1 MAALSYVRFMQSER
15 VPIKSRPIL
24 GIRSRIH
31 TDLNMQVA
39 QPSTSD
45 EIGASGT
52 LRMMV
57 DYWDLSIIG
66 APECGHVKQSAQSI
80 LRIIATF
87 RQ

>member
-1 MAALSYVRFMQSER
+1 MQSER
-15 VPIKSRPIL
+15 VPIESRPIL

-52 LRMMV
+52 LCMMV
-57 DYWDLSIIG
+57 DYWNLSTFG
-66 APECGHVKQSAQSI
+66 ASRCKRVKKMAQSA
-80 LRIIATF
+80 L
-87 RQ
+87 

>member
-1 MAALSYVRFMQSER
+1 MPTLSYVRFMQSER
-15 VPIKSRPIL
+15 VPIESRPIL

-57 DYWDLSIIG
+57 DYWDLSTFG
-66 APECGHVKQSAQSI
+66 ASGCERVNKTAQNA
-80 LRIIATF
+80 L
-87 RQ
+87 